1 MRVQPVSKVMA
12 DVCQTSRCRS
22 HRRASQIKYRQMRVG
37 ILSSDHAFHFT
48 SFRRFSILHNVSTR
62 NRILQGFHCERRIID
77 VSTNFD
83 TCWQRKRW
91 MKTERHA
98 RAIKAS
104 SQSNAIACFAQRRAI
119 SRQRDKAITYGT
131 IDRLTN
137 EMSIV
142 HGERRIEGN
151 NDKNNG
157 LPV

>member
-48 SFRRFSILHNVSTR
+48 SFR
-62 NRILQGFHCERRIID
+62 RILQGFHCERRIID